1 MKIGIIT
8 YPPRFNYGAILQSYA
23 LEIVLE
29 RLGHEVWIV
38 QSKPQSKLLTFHLLV
53 KYLGRIIKRYILSE
67 KNLILKE
74 KKNNEDFK
82 VITQN
87 TWKFVE
93 AHTKQY
99 YTTKNFII
107 KRGDF
112 DCLVVGSDQIWRAKY
127 FMNIERNY
135 LDYTSGWNLKRIA
148 YAPSFG
154 VDNWEYTDKQTAH
167 CKKLIKS
174 FFAISVREESGILL
188 AKEHLGIDAEF
199 VLDPTMLLSKEDYI
213 KIIKEEHGDD
223 IKPSLSSYVLDENV
237 NNQMI
242 LSYIAKDKNMDIFK
256 MMGDPS
262 RMNVPAENKILP
274 SFGTW
279 LNMFHRSKILF
290 TDSFHGTVFAIIFNL
305 PFVVYGNNER
315 GLSRINSLLHL
326 FNLENRLVN
335 TIEDYDKI
343 KNTIIDWHNVNII
356 KEGMVKKSMSFLT
369 KALNN

>member
-8 YPPRFNYGAILQSYA
+8 YPPRFNYGAVLQSYA
-23 LEIVLE
+23 LETVLE

-38 QSKPQSKLLTFHLLV
+38 QSKPQSKLLTFHLLI

-67 KNLILKE
+67 KNSILKE

-82 VITQN
+82 VITRR

-93 AHTKQY
+93 THTKQY
-99 YTTKNFII
+99 YTTNDFII
-107 KRGDF
+107 KKGDF

-127 FMNIERNY
+127 FPNIERNY
-135 LDYTSGWNLKRIA
+135 LDYTSGWNIKRIA

-154 VDNWEYTDKQTAH
+154 VDNWEYSDKQTER

-174 FFAISVREESGILL
+174 FLAVSVREESGILL
-188 AKEHLGIDAEF
+188 CKEYLGVDAEL

-213 KIIKEEHGDD
+213 KIIKEEHDDD
-223 IKPSLSSYVLDENV
+223 INLTLTSYVLDEDE
-237 NNQMI
+237 NNHNI

-256 MMGDPS
+256 MVGDPT
-262 RMNVPAENKILP
+262 RINVPAEHKILP

-279 LNMFHRSKILF
+279 LNMFHRSKFLF

-343 KNTIIDWHNVNII
+343 KNNVINWENVNRI
-356 KEGMVKKSMSFLT
+356 KEMMVVKSMSFLT

>member
-23 LEIVLE
+23 LEKVLA
-29 RLGHEVWIV
+29 RLGHDAWIV
-38 QSKPQSKLLTFHLLV
+38 QSKPQSKLLTFNLLI
-53 KYLGRIIKRYILSE
+53 KYFGRIIKRYIL
-67 KNLILKE
+67 KKGNTVLKE
-74 KKNNEDFK
+74 SENNEDFK
-82 VITQN
+82 VITQR

-93 AHTKQY
+93 THTKQY
-99 YTTKNFII
+99 YTTKDFII

-127 FMNIERNY
+127 FPNIERNY
-135 LDYTSGWNLKRIA
+135 LDYASGWKIKKIA

-154 VDNWEYTDKQTAH
+154 VDNWEYSDKQTAH
-167 CKKLIKS
+167 CKKLIKN
-174 FFAISVREESGILL
+174 FLAVSVREESGILL
-188 AKEHLGIDAEF
+188 AKEHFGIDAEF

-213 KIIKEEHGDD
+213 KIIKEEHDYD
-223 IKPSLSSYVLDENV
+223 INLALSSYVLDEDE
-237 NNQMI
+237 NNHNL

-256 MMGDPS
+256 MIGDPT
-262 RMNVPAENKILP
+262 RIHVPAEHKILP

-279 LNMFHRSKILF
+279 LNMFNRSKFLF

-305 PFVVYGNNER
+305 PFVVYGNTER

-326 FNLENRLVN
+326 FNLENRLIN

-356 KEGMVKKSMSFLT
+356 KEGMVKQSISFLT
-369 KALNN
+369 KALND

>member
-23 LEIVLE
+23 LETVLE

-38 QSKPQSKLLTFHLLV
+38 QSKPQSKLFTFHLLV
-53 KYLGRIIKRYILSE
+53 KYLGRMVKRYILRE
-67 KNLILKE
+67 GNPILNE

-82 VITQN
+82 LITQK
-87 TWKFVE
+87 TWKFVQI
-93 AHTKQY
+93 HTKQY
-99 YTTKNFII
+99 YTTKDFII
-107 KRGDF
+107 KKGDF

-127 FMNIERNY
+127 FANIERNY
-135 LDYTSGWNLKRIA
+135 LNYTCGWNIKRIA

-154 VDNWEYTDKQTAH
+154 VDNWEYSDKQTEH

-174 FFAISVREESGILL
+174 FLAVSVREESGISLC
-188 AKEHLGIDAEF
+188 KEYLGVDAEL
-199 VLDPTMLLSKEDYI
+199 VLDPTMLLSKKDYI
-213 KIIKEEHGDD
+213 KIIKEEYDDD
-223 IKPSLSSYVLDENV
+223 IKLALSSYVLDEDEDNH
-237 NNQMI
+237 NI

-256 MMGDPS
+256 MVGDPT
-262 RMNVPAENKILP
+262 RINVPAEDKILP

-279 LNMFHRSKILF
+279 LNMFYRSKFIF

-335 TIEDYDKI
+335 NIQDYDKI
-343 KNTIIDWHNVNII
+343 KNTVIDWQKVNRI
-356 KEGMVKKSMSFLT
+356 KGKMIKKSISFLT
-369 KALNN
+369 EALNN